1 MKEDIFR
8 KSAIFV
14 ALGSIF
20 MVIIFAFLW
29 FQDSKKVHT
38 LTLVTGE
45 EEGQYYA
52 FGQALSK
59 VVNNHD
65 NHIKIEVVQ
74 SQGSQE
80 NIELL
85 QKNKVQLALV
95 QSDTIVKNSTKAV
108 AFLFPEVFHL
118 IVRQDSQINNV
129 SDLEGKR
136 IALMPKGSGSYNM
149 FWALQEHYQLDIDKI
164 KTIVMPILEA
174 HQALEKGEVD
184 GLFRVVSLENS
195 TVIQLLQHP
204 QIKLIPIDQ
213 GAALKLELPALEVM
227 SIPKG
232 SYHGGSP
239 NPAEDLPAV
248 GVRAV
253 LVTNKKVN
261 REVIFEITRILYE
274 ARNELV
280 QEFTQAAMI
289 EPWNENPH
297 LGFTFHP
304 GALDYYNQGNPSF
317 LVEYAEAIGLC
328 LSVSMLLISGIWQL
342 SFWLTGKQKNR
353 ADLYNLQLLKI
364 IDQIQ
369 ETEDL
374 QQLNEIRL
382 QLLAMLNEVI
392 IDLDKDLITPESF
405 QSFTFPWQVALSA
418 TYQRE
423 NVLVRLQNKKPQNVN
438 EI

>member
-1 MKEDIFR
+1 MQESLLK
-8 KSAIFV
+8 KSAIFF

-20 MVIIFAFLW
+20 LAIIFAILW
-29 FQDSKKVHT
+29 FQDSKRIHA

-45 EEGQYYA
+45 KEGQYYA

-59 VVNNHD
+59 VVNNH
-65 NHIKIEVVQ
+65 NKRIKIQVIQ
-74 SQGSQE
+74 SNGSQE

-85 QKNKVQLALV
+85 QQKKAQLALV

-118 IVRQDSQINNV
+118 MVRQDSEINKV

-136 IALMPKGSGSYNM
+136 IALMPKGSGSYKM
-149 FWALQEHYQLDIDKI
+149 FWALQQHYQLDIDTI
-164 KTIVMPILEA
+164 KTIPMPILEA
-174 HQALEKGEVD
+174 HQALKNGEVD

-195 TVIQLLQHP
+195 AVIELLKNP
-204 QIKLIPIDQ
+204 QIELIPIDQ
-213 GAALKLELPALEVM
+213 GAALKLELPAVEVM

-232 SYHGGSP
+232 SYHGASP
-239 NPAEDLPAV
+239 IPPDDLPAV

-253 LVTNKKVN
+253 LVTHKNIN
-261 REVIFEITRILYE
+261 REVIFEMTRILYE
-274 ARNELV
+274 ARNEFV
-280 QEFTQAAMI
+280 QEFIQASMI
-289 EPWNENPH
+289 EPWDKTPH

-304 GALDYYNQGNPSF
+304 GALDYYNKGNPSF

-328 LSVSMLLISGIWQL
+328 LSVSMLLLSGIWQL
-342 SFWLTGKQKNR
+342 RSWLTGKQKNR

-364 IDQIQ
+364 IDRIQ

-374 QQLNEIRL
+374 QQLNEMRS
-382 QLLAMLNEVI
+382 QLLEMLNDVI
-392 IDLDKDLITPESF
+392 VDLDKDLISPESF

-423 NVLVRLQNKKPQNVN
+423 NFLIRLENDKPC
-438 EI
+438 